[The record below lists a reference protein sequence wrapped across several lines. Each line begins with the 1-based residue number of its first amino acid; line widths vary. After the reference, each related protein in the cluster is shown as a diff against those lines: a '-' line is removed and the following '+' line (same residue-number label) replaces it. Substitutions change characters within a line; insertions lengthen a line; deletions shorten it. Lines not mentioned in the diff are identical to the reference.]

1 MKLMKANINEIQANM
16 GGTNILDPIN
26 ASINLK
32 TKNVTEKRIFLLT
45 DGQVNNS

>member
-26 ASINLK
+26 GKQDRCYLGIFPNNASLD
-32 TKNVTEKRIFLLT
+32 L
-45 DGQVNNS
+45 DY